1 MQQALEKGE
10 ITFYAQPKCNLDTGK
25 IVGLEALVR
34 WMHPERGLIPPIQ
47 FIPMLERNGLITALD
62 LHIWEEVFRALR
74 AWMDAGQA
82 PVPISVN
89 VSRRDLYA
97 LDVLGTFEGLLEK
110 YDIPPVC
117 SPSKSPKARTSRIA
131 S

>member
-1 MQQALEKGE
+1 
-10 ITFYAQPKCNLDTGK
+10 
-25 IVGLEALVR
+25 
-34 WMHPERGLIPPIQ
+34 
-47 FIPMLERNGLITALD
+47 MLERNGLITALD

-74 AWMDAGQA
+74 AWMGAGQA

-97 LDVLGTFEGLLEK
+97 LDVLGTFEGLIRK
-110 YDIPPVC
+110 TIIPLVC

>member
-1 MQQALEKGE
+1 MPFFKALILLALEKGE

-74 AWMDAGQA
+74 AWMDAEAYNLASYHTVGRVAKGGKVQA
-82 PVPISVN
+82 APISLVKPRIQRGGGSN
-89 VSRRDLYA
+89 RA
-97 LDVLGTFEGLLEK
+97 
-110 YDIPPVC
+110 
-117 SPSKSPKARTSRIA
+117 KARH
-131 S
+131 